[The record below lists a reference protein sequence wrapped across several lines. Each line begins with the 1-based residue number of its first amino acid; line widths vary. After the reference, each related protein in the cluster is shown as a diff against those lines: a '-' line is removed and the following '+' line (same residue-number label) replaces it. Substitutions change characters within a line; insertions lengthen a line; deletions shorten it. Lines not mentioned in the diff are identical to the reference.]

1 MDSFAGKISRP
12 LLIALFLCA
21 AISAAFYYFYEK
33 KIHANEI
40 VVHGNVDIRQVELGF
55 RIAGR
60 LETMR
65 FEEGDVVK
73 KGDILASLDKVPLQ
87 HDVDNLRAQ
96 VNAAIANFSKLSKGN
111 RPQEIEEAISLVN
124 QQQATFDNAQKILSR
139 KKDLLQR
146 NYASKQEYDDAFAAE
161 NEARAKLNTA
171 KEALKLVKEG
181 FRSEDIAAASAQLEA
196 IKSQLAIAQ
205 VRLED
210 TDLIAPND
218 GVIFTR
224 IKEPGAIL
232 SIGSPV
238 YTLSLLNPVWVRAY
252 ISEVDLGRIKPGM
265 TALVYTDSFPDKP
278 YKGQI
283 GFISPQAEFT
293 PKNIE
298 TKELRTDLVYR
309 LRIIVDDKE
318 GCLRQGMPVT
328 AVISTDNEN
337 SVVSKEEIPPAQNQ
351 KHD

>member
-1 MDSFAGKISRP
+1 MESTAGKISRP
-12 LLIALFLCA
+12 LLIGLALSVALLA
-21 AISAAFYYFYEK
+21 TFYYFYDK
-33 KIHANEI
+33 KIHSSEI

-60 LETMR
+60 LESMR

-73 KGDILASLDKVPLQ
+73 KGDILATLDKVPLQ
-87 HDVDNLRAQ
+87 HDVDNLKAQ
-96 VNAAIANFSKLSKGN
+96 VNAAIANFSKLSTGN
-111 RPQEIEEAISLVN
+111 RPQEIQEAISLVN
-124 QQQATFDNAQKILSR
+124 QQQATFDNAQKILNR
-139 KKDLLQR
+139 KKDLLQK

-161 NEARAKLNTA
+161 NEAKAKLNTA
-171 KEALKLVKEG
+171 QEALKLMKEG

-210 TDLIAPND
+210 TELIAPND

-265 TALVYTDSFPDKP
+265 TALVYTDSLPDKP

-309 LRIIVDDKE
+309 LRIIVEDKE
-318 GCLRQGMPVT
+318 GYLRQGMPVT
-328 AVISTDNEN
+328 AIIESEQKP
-337 SVVSKEEIPPAQNQ
+337 SVVSKDVTPPVQNPQ
-351 KHD
+351 NE